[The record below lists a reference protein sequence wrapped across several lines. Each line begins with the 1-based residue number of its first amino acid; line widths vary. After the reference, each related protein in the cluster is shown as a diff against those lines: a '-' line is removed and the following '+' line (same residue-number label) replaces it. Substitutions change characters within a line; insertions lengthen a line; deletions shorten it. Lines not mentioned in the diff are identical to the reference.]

1 MQVHIV
7 EGSLI
12 NSEYKDLEF
21 GLVEIVRS
29 MVVEMDLESKDQK
42 MDFSMEKNVTF
53 HMNYFSERVKNRG
66 IFKVTVNFT

>member
-7 EGSLI
+7 EDSLM

-21 GLVEIVRS
+21 DLVEIVRS

-42 MDFSMEKNVTF
+42 MDFSMEKKVIL

-66 IFKVTVNFT
+66 IFKVTFNFT